1 MGGAGASDAR
11 ERPWPF
17 SVVRASD
24 ADAFVDALGG
34 DATRVLTR
42 AEDVKKYSVDW
53 MGKYVGASAVVVL
66 PRTTEE
72 VSKVMRHCHAR
83 RIAVVP
89 QGGNTGLVGGGT
101 PTRDEVVVSL
111 ERMRDIVSIDEDAG
125 CAVCEA
131 GVVLE
136 ELESAVRARGMTV
149 PLDLG
154 AKGKCQMGGCVST
167 NAGGL
172 RLLRYGSLRGSV
184 LGLEVVL
191 PNGDVLDL
199 VRTLRK
205 DNTGYDLKQL
215 FIGAEGTLG
224 VVTKVAISTPRAPRS
239 VNVALFPIFH

>member
-11 ERPWPF
+11 ARPWPF
-17 SVVRASD
+17 SAVRASD

-101 PTRDEVVVSL
+101 SSRPMLPCLTLTALST
-111 ERMRDIVSIDEDAG
+111 S
-125 CAVCEA
+125 
-131 GVVLE
+131 
-136 ELESAVRARGMTV
+136 SMTY
-149 PLDLG
+149 
-154 AKGKCQMGGCVST
+154 S
-167 NAGGL
+167 
-172 RLLRYGSLRGSV
+172 
-184 LGLEVVL
+184 
-191 PNGDVLDL
+191 
-199 VRTLRK
+199 
-205 DNTGYDLKQL
+205 
-215 FIGAEGTLG
+215 
-224 VVTKVAISTPRAPRS
+224 
-239 VNVALFPIFH
+239 